1 MKKANT
7 TFEELT
13 KGYPK
18 EFLYFLTY
26 SRKLKF
32 EEKPDYQ
39 HLISMF
45 RELFVR
51 ESFELDFVYNW
62 ILRKQSLKGG
72 KGVFGTNGPARNFA
86 QQQEK

>member
-7 TFEELT
+7 SFEELT
-13 KGYPK
+13 KGFPK

-39 HLISMF
+39 HLIQMF
-45 RELFVR
+45 RDLFVR

-62 ILRKQSLKGG
+62 IERKQALKGG
-72 KGVFGTNGPARNFA
+72 KVGAT
-86 QQQEK
+86 